1 AFTVQYDFCMPGRF
15 KLSYVNQKGQ
25 EQQPIV
31 VHRSSIGAIE
41 RILAFIIESTAGN
54 FPFWLAPVQVKVLPI
69 TDTQKK
75 YAEEVQ
81 GKLLEA
87 GIRSEIDT
95 RTESLGRK
103 IRDAKMEKLPYLVV
117 IGEKEQKEGKVT
129 LESRAKD
136 GEAKGE
142 SISLSVAD
150 LLARLAKENKV

>member
-1 AFTVQYDFCMPGRF
+1 M
-15 KLSYVNQKGQ
+15 
-25 EQQPIV
+25 
-31 VHRSSIGAIE
+31 
-41 RILAFIIESTAGN
+41 
-54 FPFWLAPVQVKVLPI
+54 KVLPI